1 MRILI
6 LFTAILLLV
15 AGNRAK
21 SQQLKD
27 TVFFNN
33 GSVVVGKV
41 KTIALGII
49 SFKPDDANEIKV
61 QLRKLKTIFTTSRL
75 YRLETIEH
83 EIYYTSILPS
93 KTPGYVI
100 ANGSRDSIEIKLID
114 ISGLMPMENAFL
126 KKLTASIGAGYTY
139 TRSSALGRLNLDGD
153 VKYLAKDLELTLTAS
168 TIATIDSST
177 YRRDRENVLLQ
188 LNYFFSK
195 RWFAVGLFNYQ
206 RNLELGIQRRFQ
218 QGVGLGNKFMLK
230 NNTSAWAIGG
240 YVLNREKGIEVRN
253 AKTLSELFTQL
264 QFNFFR
270 FSKPALDLN
279 LRQTLYIGLAQ
290 NGRIRNDGQ
299 SILSWEIIDDLK
311 LQVSLYN
318 SYDSDPPVTSN
329 RKLDYGYVFG
339 INFSFN

>member
-1 MRILI
+1 MRISI
-6 LFTAILLLV
+6 LFTGILLL
-15 AGNRAK
+15 AGRNSAK
-21 SQQLKD
+21 SQHLKD

-33 GSVVVGKV
+33 GSVIVGKL
-41 KTIALGII
+41 KTIGLGII

-61 QLRKLKTIFTTSRL
+61 QLRKLKTLYTTSRS
-75 YRLETIEH
+75 YRLETVQH
-83 EIYYTSILPS
+83 NIYYAQLLPS
-93 KTPGYVI
+93 AEPGYVLLAGI
-100 ANGSRDSIEIKLID
+100 SEPAKIRLTD
-114 ISGLMPMENAFL
+114 ISGLMPLENTFL

-153 VKYLAKDLELTLTAS
+153 LKYLAKDLELTLTAS

-177 YRRDRENVLLQ
+177 YRRDRENMLLQ

-195 RWFAVGLFNYQ
+195 RWFTVGLVNYQ

-218 QGVGLGNKFMLK
+218 QGIGLGNKFILK
-230 NNTSAWAIGG
+230 NNSNAWAIGG
-240 YVLNREKGIEVRN
+240 YVLNREKGIEAGKV
-253 AKTLSELFTQL
+253 KTLSELFTQL

-311 LQVSLYN
+311 IQISFYN
-318 SYDSDPPVTSN
+318 NYDSDPPVTSN

-339 INFSFN
+339 INYSFN